1 MVQHRHYIS
10 DDYVSMLTTPNSFNS
25 DSLDEENFLDRE
37 NSPHY
42 NGTFA
47 DMLEHEDYNSTAYFD
62 AEKLKNMI
70 DEIADGDRSY
80 IKITL
85 GNNLPII
92 IGGINYSTPS
102 DTFSRGTVA
111 PVRSEKLSLEKRF
124 ADAERYAGHYY
135 VKSIDED
142 WSDTYPTLN
151 AAREAASEH
160 LYLTGSQTKIYTP
173 TGRKISGEKK

>member
-10 DDYVSMLTTPNSFNS
+10 NDYVSLITTPSQFKS
-25 DSLDEENFLDRE
+25 DSLDEENFLNRE

-47 DMLEHEDYNSTAYFD
+47 DMLGHENYNSTAYFN

-70 DEIADGDRSY
+70 DEVAGGERDY

-85 GNNLPII
+85 GNDLPII
-92 IGGINYSTPS
+92 IGGINYSSPS
-102 DTFSRGTVA
+102 DTFSRGVVA
-111 PVRSEKLSLEKRF
+111 PVKSEDLSLNKKF

-160 LYLTGSQTKIYTP
+160 LYLTGSQTTIYAP
-173 TGRKISGEKK
+173 DGRKISGEKK